1 LAEILSGTVRSTFL
15 FLNEGYTKTLS
26 VGTIEV
32 ICLGEQ
38 EDLLGRV
45 TDLLDN
51 PLQPGVAVHELLL
64 PVEFIMLPGTP
75 ANFWWSRDL
84 HLLGR
89 TLDQVSGVVTL
100 GQVLTNHTE
109 AGDASAAYLHTPQV
123 IRSLW
128 LLACFL

>member
-1 LAEILSGTVRSTFL
+1 MWGRAWLGCSTSTHIVSPRLEPCIPGSRHLAEILSGTVRSTFL

-75 ANFWWSRDL
+75 ANF
-84 HLLGR
+84 
-89 TLDQVSGVVTL
+89 
-100 GQVLTNHTE
+100 
-109 AGDASAAYLHTPQV
+109 
-123 IRSLW
+123 
-128 LLACFL
+128 